1 MLLSDLKVNGPLV
14 AEMFNILGFSCPPSA
29 EHQNNTGAIYENKN
43 MGAMYE
49 NNNKGGANNGWV
61 EDNDFTKEILPEK
74 ATTREKHFCDNSDF
88 KIASKGCQTVEVGG
102 LEELCNVT
110 MSELDGNG
118 NKVIE
123 KQEGDQK
130 KSCEDELDDLKDE
143 CEPRT
148 SSETLHFTSK
158 SEIQVGL

>member
-14 AEMFNILGFSCPPSA
+14 AEMFNILGFSWPPSA
-29 EHQNNTGAIYENKN
+29 EHQNNT
-43 MGAMYE
+43 GAMYE
-49 NNNKGGANNGWV
+49 NNNKGGANKGWV
-61 EDNDFTKEILPEK
+61 EDNDFSKEILPEK
-74 ATTREKHFCDNSDF
+74 ATPCGDTREKHLCDNSDF
-88 KIASKGCQTVEVGG
+88 TQESSLKSCQTVEVGG
-102 LEELCNVT
+102 LVELCNVT

-130 KSCEDELDDLKDE
+130 KSCEDELDDLKGE

>member
-1 MLLSDLKVNGPLV
+1 
-14 AEMFNILGFSCPPSA
+14 MFNILGFSCPPSA
-29 EHQNNTGAIYENKN
+29 EHQNNT
-43 MGAMYE
+43 GAMYE

-74 ATTREKHFCDNSDF
+74 ATTREKHLYDNSDF
-88 KIASKGCQTVEVGG
+88 KIESKGFQTLEVGG
-102 LEELCNVT
+102 LEELCNIT

-123 KQEGDQK
+123 KQGGDRK
-130 KSCEDELDDLKDE
+130 KSCEDDLDRE

-148 SSETLHFTSK
+148 SSETLFLTSK
-158 SEIQVGL
+158 SEIQVGF

>member
-1 MLLSDLKVNGPLV
+1 
-14 AEMFNILGFSCPPSA
+14 MFNILGFSIPPSA
-29 EHQNNTGAIYENKN
+29 PHQNYTRATHQKD
-43 MGAMYE
+43 
-49 NNNKGGANNGWV
+49 KGGVNNGWV
-61 EDNDFTKEILPEK
+61 EDNDFSKEICPEK
-74 ATTREKHFCDNSDF
+74 ATTCGDTREKHLCDNSDF
-88 KIASKGCQTVEVGG
+88 TQESSLKSCQTVEVGG
-102 LEELCNVT
+102 LVELCNVT

-130 KSCEDELDDLKDE
+130 KSCEDELDDLEGD